1 MRSAVPRKI
10 GAEATNSLGT
20 SEADGSGTL
29 RVSPVR
35 DPAWVD
41 ARGKGSTYRHPA
53 LKQLKE
59 QQARFAPKDRR
70 LEQIDRAETLLAE
83 VATEKRY
90 PYEYLCF
97 RITGFRPEGFPAL
110 VLDGGDVQNDLRLF
124 IEDLSATVG
133 QKLEQVA
140 EPVLTV
146 DAVSRRYNVSTRT
159 VNRWRSQ
166 GLVARRFLIEGRAKV
181 GFLESSLKRFV
192 ASHHEQVERGTR
204 FRQLTDEEREEII
217 RRARRLAQVGRHHGL
232 IEIARRIARK
242 MERSTETVRMTLKTY
257 DRDHPDRALFPPST
271 APLDESDKAK
281 IHRLYAG
288 GRGVSVENLATQF
301 GRTRSSI
308 YRILN
313 EMRARRILSTK
324 LEFMPHVSFDDPKMR
339 DEIIGPIPMPADG
352 KAPRRTKAP
361 KGLPPYLASLY
372 EVPLLS
378 REQEAHLF
386 RKMNYLK
393 HVANGLREA
402 IDPTKAKTTELDKI
416 EALQEEA
423 LSVKN
428 QIIRANLR
436 LVVSIAKRHVGPS
449 NNFFELVSDGNMSLI
464 RAVEKF
470 DYARGNKFSTYASW
484 AIMKNFARTIPEE
497 NFRRDRFVTGH
508 EEMFEAAADNRID
521 EHEYENAQKRMQEAV
536 KGMLGRLDDRERRI
550 IISRFGING
559 ANEQTLEQLGRE
571 LGITK
576 ERVRQIES
584 RAQDKLRKIANEEK
598 LDLPMLS

>member
-1 MRSAVPRKI
+1 MYR
-10 GAEATNSLGT
+10 N
-20 SEADGSGTL
+20 
-29 RVSPVR
+29 
-35 DPAWVD
+35 PAI
-41 ARGKGSTYRHPA
+41 
-53 LKQLKE
+53 KQLKE
-59 QQARFAPKDRR
+59 QQSRFAPKDRR
-70 LEQIDRAETLLAE
+70 LEQIDRAEVLLSE
-83 VATEKRY
+83 IATEKPY
-90 PYEYLCF
+90 PYEYVCF
-97 RITGFRPEGFPAL
+97 RITGYRPEGFPAL
-110 VLDGGDVQNDLRLF
+110 VLEGVDVQHDLRLF
-124 IEDLSATVG
+124 IEHLSATVG
-133 QKLEQVA
+133 QKLEQVS

-146 DAVSRRYNVSTRT
+146 EAVSRRFNVSTRT

-166 GLVARRFLIEGRAKV
+166 GLVARRFVIDGRTKV
-181 GFLESSLKRFV
+181 GFLESSLQRFV
-192 ASHHEQVERGTR
+192 ASHSEQVERATG
-204 FRQLTDEEREEII
+204 FRQLSDEEREEII

-242 MERSTETVRMTLKTY
+242 MERSTETVRTTLKAY
-257 DRDHPDRALFPPST
+257 DREHPDRAIFPPSA
-271 APLDESDKAK
+271 APLDEADKAR
-281 IHRLYAG
+281 IYRLYAG
-288 GRGVSVENLATQF
+288 GRGVSVEALAVQF
-301 GRTRSSI
+301 GKTRSSI

-313 EMRARRILSTK
+313 EMRALRILSNK
-324 LEFMPHVSFDDPKMR
+324 LEFMPHPSFEQAECR
-339 DEIIGPIPMPADG
+339 AEIEADLPVPTDA
-352 KAPRRTKAP
+352 KAARKTKAP

-386 RKMNYLK
+386 RKMNFLK
-393 HVANGLREA
+393 FQANGRRNR
-402 IDPTKAKTTELDKI
+402 IDPTKAKTAELDEI
-416 EALQEEA
+416 EKLQEEA
-423 LSVKN
+423 LAVKN
-428 QIIRANLR
+428 QIIRSNLR

-521 EHEYENAQKRMQEAV
+521 EHEYESAQKRMQEAV
-536 KGMLGRLDDRERRI
+536 KGMLGRLDERERRI
-550 IISRFGING
+550 IISRFGIGG

-584 RAQDKLRKIANEEK
+584 RTQDKLRKIASEEN
-598 LDLPMLS
+598 LELPNF